1 MNTENASTETAYL
14 PAPAQKKNYVQNM
27 FDTVASRY
35 DFLNHFLSLGIDFYW
50 RHQALKMINFKM
62 NPRLLDLATGTG
74 DVAVMAVKR
83 GARKVIGID
92 LSYNMLHFG
101 RKKVRKKDMDDSI
114 LMACGEGERLPL
126 PDESQD
132 AATIAFGIRNV
143 EDIERTLQE
152 MARVLTS
159 CGVIVV
165 LEFSKPTWPI
175 IKQLYQFYFLY
186 ILPGIGSLISS
197 DKKAYHY
204 LPHSVLNFPERKDFV
219 NLLKQA
225 GFTDV
230 RLFDMTFGIV
240 TVYCGI
246 KL

>member
-1 MNTENASTETAYL
+1 
-14 PAPAQKKNYVQNM
+14 M
-27 FDTVASRY
+27 FDAVASRY

-50 RHQALKMINFKM
+50 RHQALKFINFNM

-74 DVAVMAVKR
+74 DVALMAVKR

-92 LSYNMLHFG
+92 LSHNMLLFG
-101 RKKVRKKDMDDSI
+101 NKKIAKKEMEDSVF
-114 LMACGEGERLPL
+114 MVCGEGEKLPL
-126 PDESQD
+126 PDKSCD

-143 EDIERTLQE
+143 EDIQQTLNE
-152 MARVLTS
+152 MSRVLTNS
-159 CGVIVV
+159 GIIVV
-165 LEFSKPTWPI
+165 LEFSKPTWPV

-186 ILPGIGSLISS
+186 ILPRIGSLISS

-204 LPHSVLNFPERKDFV
+204 LPHSVLNFPERGDFKNMLV
-219 NLLKQA
+219 HA

-230 RLFDMTFGIV
+230 RFVDMTFGAV
-240 TVYCGI
+240 TAYCGI